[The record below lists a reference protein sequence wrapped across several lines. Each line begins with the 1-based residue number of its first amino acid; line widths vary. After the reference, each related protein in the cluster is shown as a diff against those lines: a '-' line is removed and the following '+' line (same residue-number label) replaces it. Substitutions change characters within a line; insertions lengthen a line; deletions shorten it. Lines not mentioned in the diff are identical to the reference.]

1 MKKYVSVALL
11 SLMALFVAVPAQAG
25 IFSWG
30 VEGGVNLSKMK
41 ISKDIADAENRTGF
55 FAGLKGEVAIPIAGL
70 AVDASVLYSQKYMAV
85 DSWGT
90 KWDDKGVASYYPT
103 TRNKSMPY
111 LEVPVNIKWKFGFS
125 SILGIYVATGP
136 QWNYFLGGKN
146 FSVSEFTT
154 NGVEDWKGE
163 FNKTTFSWNIGA
175 GVNAF
180 SHLTVGVNANLPL
193 GNTADLRNASGWEIA
208 TEKANFKN
216 ITYQVRA
223 AWWF

>member
-11 SLMALFVAVPAQAG
+11 SLMALFVAAPAQAG

-85 DSWGT
+85 EGWGSYT
-90 KWDDKGVASYYPT
+90 DAAGKEAYYPIS
-103 TRNKSMPY
+103 RNKSMPY
-111 LEVPVNIKWKFGFS
+111 LEVPVNLKWKFGFS

-136 QWNYFLGGKN
+136 QWNYFLGGKK
-146 FSVSEFTT
+146 FSL
-154 NGVEDWKGE
+154 GQDWEGE

-193 GNTADLRNASGWEIA
+193 GNTADLRSANGWEIA